1 VGGTTLTARNWATG
15 STNAIHRDDVAAR
28 LGFSGGLVPGV
39 GLFAYLVAPAV
50 EAFGPGW
57 LGHGRLAARFL
68 KPVYDGEEVTAQ
80 LVDGGAVRLT
90 GADGDVRAQGTAGTD
105 PSAPPDPAAFPA
117 PAPPDPR
124 PAAADVAWA
133 PGTPFGAVRWTFTQ
147 RKRADHLERLGQ
159 GDLPWLPP
167 GTAHPGHLI
176 ELANE
181 LLAANVAMGPWIHT
195 GSAVSL
201 HRAVT
206 EGRRVEARAMVAGT
220 KERKGN
226 RHVDLDVLVLAD
238 GEPALS
244 GRHSAIYVLAERA

>member
-15 STNAIHRDDVAAR
+15 SSNAIHHDDVAAR
-28 LGFSGGLVPGV
+28 LGFGGGLVPGV

-50 EAFGPGW
+50 EAFGADW
-57 LGHGRLAARFL
+57 LGHGRLEARFE
-68 KPVYDGEEVTAQ
+68 KPVYDGEEVTAS
-80 LVDGGAVRLT
+80 LLDDGAVCLC
-90 GADGDVRAQGTAGTD
+90 GPDGDVRATGSAGTD
-105 PSAPPDPAAFPA
+105 PAPPPEPAAFPA

-124 PAAADVAWA
+124 PVADDVAWP
-133 PGTPFGAVRWTFTQ
+133 PGTALGAMGWTFSE
-147 RKRADHLERLGQ
+147 RKREDHLERLGQ

-167 GTAHPGHLI
+167 ATAHPGHLI

-181 LLAANVAMGPWIHT
+181 VLVANVAMGPWIHT

-201 HRAVT
+201 HRPVT
-206 EGRRVEARAMVAGT
+206 EGQHVEVRALVADT
-220 KERKGN
+220 RERKGN

-244 GRHSAIYVLAERA
+244 GRHSAIYRLAERG